1 MHVASRR
8 SFFQSKIFMMK
19 SEKNK
24 ELLFLKKKIELL
36 PSILVIRN
44 PNRSQSLNKRIDCV

>member
-1 MHVASRR
+1 
-8 SFFQSKIFMMK
+8 MMK
-19 SEKNK
+19 TEKNK